1 MMRYTKQ
8 AGLTLMEL
16 MISLAIGVFLLGGI
30 TAAYIAMRS
39 TTTETVALSEMQQN
53 GRMALSMLTTDI
65 QQSGFRGML
74 PKFSSD
80 TTAPAPFGNDCS
92 WGLNGGSFPQAGLGN
107 FPPIWGRTLVG
118 GGAAMGCIANAV
130 TDSDIIQIKRSASPA
145 VVAAAL
151 QNDRYYLESNASQG
165 VIFPGTAAAAGL
177 NLGEIWPYL
186 HHVYFITTEVFDGQ
200 AVPVLSR
207 MELRNAGG
215 PQMQQ
220 TMLLDGIERI
230 RFYYG
235 VDLNDDAVID
245 SYLAANNMPA
255 ALWQADTR
263 VRAVK
268 VFVLARAT
276 RADVNYTNT
285 NSYDLGDGVAFAP
298 NDNFRRMLFSTTI
311 SLMN

>member
-1 MMRYTKQ
+1 MRYTKQ

-16 MISLAIGVFLLGGI
+16 MISMVIGVFLLGGI

-53 GRMALSMLTTDI
+53 GRMALSMLAADI
-65 QQSGFRGML
+65 QQAGFSGML
-74 PKFSSD
+74 PTLSNN
-80 TTAPAPFGNDCS
+80 TTAPAPFANDCN
-92 WGLNGGSFPQAGLGN
+92 WGLNGGSFPQAALGN
-107 FPPIWGRTLVG
+107 FPPIWGRTMVAG
-118 GGAAMGCIANAV
+118 GGAIGCVANAV
-130 TDSDIIQIKRSASPA
+130 ANSDIIQIKRATGPA
-145 VVAAAL
+145 VAAL
-151 QNDRYYLESNASQG
+151 QNDRFYLESNAIEG

-177 NLGEIWPYL
+177 DMGEIWPYL
-186 HHVYFITTEVFDGQ
+186 HHVYFVTNEVFDGQ
-200 AVPVLSR
+200 TIPVLSR

-220 TMLLDGIERI
+220 NMLLDGIERI
-230 RFYYG
+230 RFFYG
-235 VDLNDDAVID
+235 VDLNDDTVID

-255 ALWQADTR
+255 ALWQVDTN

-268 VFVLARAT
+268 VVVLARAT
-276 RADVNYTNT
+276 RPDVNYTNT